1 MGSRE
6 LMIEIAEL
14 CIHYPDRSHPAI
26 DRLTETIEGGEVI
39 VLTGP
44 SGCGKSTLCRSL
56 AGFIPEMIPAKVSGE
71 ITVDG
76 ESVWT
81 ADPARIAT
89 RLGLIQQDP
98 DAQICTL
105 NVWQEVAF
113 GPENLCLP
121 PDEVAARVEQCLA
134 FVGITHL
141 AARTTTT
148 LSGGEKQRLAIAS
161 ILAMAP
167 ETILLD
173 EPTANLDPEGAQA
186 IFNLLR
192 ELRDQE
198 GRTLIVVEHRLAPL
212 LELAP
217 RVLVMDKGAI
227 VTRRTTRQH
236 KDLVALGLRANWPQ
250 ANWLRADWDLDLPAP
265 GKPVEVTP
273 LRVEDLTFGYGGTP
287 LLDRLSITVEPG
299 EILGIIGPN
308 GGGKTTL
315 LRLIAGLEEPLTGR
329 IIRDRES
336 VLGYL
341 FQHPHQQIFERTV
354 RGEFAIEGAISDES
368 LRNSLDAANLSDLG
382 SAAPLS
388 LSLGEQRRL
397 TLATTLVRDPNLL
410 LLDEPFIGQDRANV
424 AWIIAKILAARA
436 KGAVTLLVSHDIPLV
451 NSLCDRLLYLG
462 SESIIGDP
470 RTVSA
475 RLQAIGK
482 DAFTPGYWEGE
493 TT

>member
-1 MGSRE
+1 
-6 LMIEIAEL
+6 MIAIEEL
-14 CIHYPDRSHPAI
+14 CIQYPDRSYPAI
-26 DRLTETIEGGEVI
+26 DCLTETIEGGEVI

-44 SGCGKSTLCRSL
+44 SGCGKSTLCRAL

-141 AARTTTT
+141 AERTTTT

-186 IFNLLR
+186 VFNLLR
-192 ELRDQE
+192 ELRDRE

-212 LELAP
+212 LPLSP
-217 RVLVMDKGAI
+217 RVLVMNKGGI
-227 VTRRTTRQH
+227 VTRRATRQH
-236 KDLVALGLRANWPQ
+236 EDLVALGLR

-265 GKPVEVTP
+265 GKRGEIAP
-273 LRVEDLTFGYGGTP
+273 LRVKDLTFGYDGTP

-315 LRLIAGLEEPLTGR
+315 LRLIAGLEEPIAGR
-329 IIRDRES
+329 IIRPIES

-368 LRNSLDAANLSDLG
+368 LRRSLDAANLSGLG
-382 SAAPLS
+382 SVAPLS

-397 TLATTLVRDPNLL
+397 TLATTLVRDPDLL

-462 SESIIGDP
+462 AESIIGDP

-475 RLQAIGK
+475 RLQTMGK
-482 DAFTPGYWEGE
+482 DAFTSGYWEGE
-493 TT
+493 TR

>member
-1 MGSRE
+1 
-6 LMIEIAEL
+6 MIAIEEL
-14 CIHYPDRSHPAI
+14 CIQYPDRSYPAI
-26 DRLTETIEGGEVI
+26 DCLTETIEGGEVI

-44 SGCGKSTLCRSL
+44 SGCGKSTLCRAL
-56 AGFIPEMIPAKVSGE
+56 ACFIPEMIPAKVSGE

-141 AARTTTT
+141 AERTTTT

-186 IFNLLR
+186 VFNLLR
-192 ELRDQE
+192 ELRDRE

-212 LELAP
+212 LPLSP
-217 RVLVMDKGAI
+217 RVLVMNKGGI
-227 VTRRTTRQH
+227 VTRRATRQH
-236 KDLVALGLRANWPQ
+236 EDLVALGLR

-265 GKPVEVTP
+265 GKRGEIAP
-273 LRVEDLTFGYGGTP
+273 LRVKDLTFGYDGTP

-315 LRLIAGLEEPLTGR
+315 LRLIAGLEKPIAGR
-329 IIRDRES
+329 IVRNRES

-368 LRNSLDAANLSDLG
+368 LRRSLDAANLSGLG
-382 SAAPLS
+382 SVAPLS

-397 TLATTLVRDPNLL
+397 TLATTLVRDPDLL

-462 SESIIGDP
+462 AESIIGDP

-475 RLQAIGK
+475 RLQTMGK
-482 DAFTPGYWEGE
+482 DAFTSGYWEGE
-493 TT
+493 TR

>member
-1 MGSRE
+1 
-6 LMIEIAEL
+6 MIAIEEL
-14 CIHYPDRSHPAI
+14 CIQYPDRSYPAI
-26 DRLTETIEGGEVI
+26 DCLTETIEGGEVI

-44 SGCGKSTLCRSL
+44 SGCGKSTLCRAL

-141 AARTTTT
+141 AERTTTT

-186 IFNLLR
+186 VFNLLR

-212 LELAP
+212 LPLSP
-217 RVLVMDKGAI
+217 RVLVMNKGGI
-227 VTRRTTRQH
+227 VTRRATRQH
-236 KDLVALGLRANWPQ
+236 EDLVALGLR

-265 GKPVEVTP
+265 GKRGEIAP
-273 LRVEDLTFGYGGTP
+273 LRVEDLTFGYDGTP

-315 LRLIAGLEEPLTGR
+315 LRLIAGLEKPIAGR
-329 IIRDRES
+329 IVRNRES

-368 LRNSLDAANLSDLG
+368 LRRSLDAANLSGLG
-382 SAAPLS
+382 SVAPLS

-397 TLATTLVRDPNLL
+397 TLATTLVRDPDLL

-462 SESIIGDP
+462 AESIIGDP

-475 RLQAIGK
+475 RLQTMGK
-482 DAFTPGYWEGE
+482 DAFTSGYWEGE
-493 TT
+493 TR

>member
-1 MGSRE
+1 
-6 LMIEIAEL
+6 MIEIEKL
-14 CIHYPDRSHPAI
+14 CIHYPDRAHPAI
-26 DRLTETIEGGEVI
+26 DRLTETIEHGEVI

-44 SGCGKSTLCRSL
+44 SGCGKSTLCRAL

-121 PDEVAARVEQCLA
+121 PGEVASRVEQCLA

-141 AARTTTT
+141 AERTTTT

-186 IFNLLR
+186 VFNLLR

-198 GRTLIVVEHRLAPL
+198 GRTLVVVEHRLAPL
-212 LELAP
+212 LPLSP
-217 RVLVMDKGAI
+217 RVLVMDKGGI
-227 VTRRTTRQH
+227 VDRRATRQH
-236 KDLVALGLRANWPQ
+236 EDLVALGLRANW
-250 ANWLRADWDLDLPAP
+250 LRAHGLQPHGDLDLPAP
-265 GKPVEVTP
+265 GKRGEVAP
-273 LRVEDLTFGYGGTP
+273 LRVEDLTFGYDGTP

-315 LRLIAGLEEPLTGR
+315 LRLIAGLEEPGAGR
-329 IIRDRES
+329 IIRSRES
-336 VLGYL
+336 VLGSL
-341 FQHPHQQIFERTV
+341 FQHPHQQIFERPV
-354 RGEFAIEGAISDES
+354 RGEVALEGGEISDES
-368 LRNSLDAANLSDLG
+368 LRRSLDAANLSGLG

-397 TLATTLVRDPNLL
+397 TLATTLVRDPDLL

-436 KGAVTLLVSHDIPLV
+436 KGAVILLVSHDIPLV

-462 SESIIGDP
+462 AESIIGDP

-475 RLQAIGK
+475 RLQIIGK

>member
-1 MGSRE
+1 
-6 LMIEIAEL
+6 MIAIEEL
-14 CIHYPDRSHPAI
+14 CIQYPDRSYPAI
-26 DRLTETIEGGEVI
+26 DCLTETIEGGEVI

-44 SGCGKSTLCRSL
+44 SGCGKSTLCRAL

-141 AARTTTT
+141 AERTTTT

-186 IFNLLR
+186 VFNLLR
-192 ELRDQE
+192 ELRDRE

-212 LELAP
+212 LPLSP
-217 RVLVMDKGAI
+217 RVLVMNKGGI
-227 VTRRTTRQH
+227 VTRRATRQH
-236 KDLVALGLRANWPQ
+236 EDLVALGLR

-265 GKPVEVTP
+265 GKRGEIAP
-273 LRVEDLTFGYGGTP
+273 LRVKDLTFGYDGTP

-315 LRLIAGLEEPLTGR
+315 LRLIAGLEKPIAGR
-329 IIRDRES
+329 IVRNRES

-354 RGEFAIEGAISDES
+354 RGEFAIEGVISDES
-368 LRNSLDAANLSDLG
+368 LRRSLDAANLSGLG
-382 SAAPLS
+382 SVAPLS

-397 TLATTLVRDPNLL
+397 TLATTLVRDPDLL

-462 SESIIGDP
+462 AESIIGDP

-475 RLQAIGK
+475 RLQTMGK
-482 DAFTPGYWEGE
+482 DAFTSGYWEGE
-493 TT
+493 TR

>member
-1 MGSRE
+1 
-6 LMIEIAEL
+6 MIEIEKL
-14 CIHYPDRSHPAI
+14 CIQYPDRLHSAI
-26 DRLTETIEGGEVI
+26 DRLTETIDRGEVI

-44 SGCGKSTLCRSL
+44 SGCGKSTLCRAL

-81 ADPARIAT
+81 ADPARVAT

-121 PDEVAARVEQCLA
+121 PSEVAARVEQCLA

-141 AARTTTT
+141 AKRTTTT

-186 IFNLLR
+186 VFNLLR
-192 ELRDQE
+192 ELRDRE

-212 LELAP
+212 LPLSP
-217 RVLVMDKGAI
+217 RVLVMNKGGI
-227 VTRRTTRQH
+227 VIRRATRRH
-236 KDLVALGLRANWPQ
+236 EDLVALGLRAS
-250 ANWLRADWDLDLPAP
+250 WDLALPASAKH
-265 GKPVEVTP
+265 GEAAP
-273 LRVEDLTFGYGGTP
+273 LLVKDLTFGYNGTH
-287 LLDRLSITVEPG
+287 LLDNLSITVEPG
-299 EILGIIGPN
+299 EVLGIIGPN

-315 LRLIAGLEEPLTGR
+315 LRLIAGLEEPDGGQV
-329 IIRDRES
+329 IRPKDS

-354 RGEFAIEGAISDES
+354 RGEFAIEGAISDE
-368 LRNSLDAANLSDLG
+368 LFRRSLDAANLSGLE

-397 TLATTLVRDPNLL
+397 TLATTLVRDPDLL

-462 SESIIGDP
+462 SEPIIGDP
-470 RTVSA
+470 RAVSA
-475 RLQAIGK
+475 RLQMMEK

-493 TT
+493 TA

>member
-1 MGSRE
+1 
-6 LMIEIAEL
+6 MIAIEEL
-14 CIHYPDRSHPAI
+14 CIQYPDRSYPAI
-26 DRLTETIEGGEVI
+26 DCLTETIEGGEVI

-44 SGCGKSTLCRSL
+44 SGCGKSTLCRAL

-141 AARTTTT
+141 AERTTTT

-186 IFNLLR
+186 VFNLLR
-192 ELRDQE
+192 ELRDRE

-212 LELAP
+212 LPLSP
-217 RVLVMDKGAI
+217 RVLVMNKGGI
-227 VTRRTTRQH
+227 VTRRATRQH
-236 KDLVALGLRANWPQ
+236 EDLVALGLR

-265 GKPVEVTP
+265 GKRGEIAP
-273 LRVEDLTFGYGGTP
+273 LRVKDLTFGYDGTP

-315 LRLIAGLEEPLTGR
+315 LRLIAGLEEPIAGR
-329 IIRDRES
+329 IIRPIES

-354 RGEFAIEGAISDES
+354 RGEFAIEGVISDES
-368 LRNSLDAANLSDLG
+368 LRRSLDAANLSGLG
-382 SAAPLS
+382 SVAPLS

-397 TLATTLVRDPNLL
+397 TLATTLVRDPDLL

-462 SESIIGDP
+462 AESIIGDP

-475 RLQAIGK
+475 RLQTMGK
-482 DAFTPGYWEGE
+482 DAFTSGYWEGE
-493 TT
+493 TI

>member
-1 MGSRE
+1 
-6 LMIEIAEL
+6 MIAIEEL
-14 CIHYPDRSHPAI
+14 CIQYPDRSYPAI
-26 DRLTETIEGGEVI
+26 DCLTETIEGGEVI

-44 SGCGKSTLCRSL
+44 SGCGKSTLCRAL

-141 AARTTTT
+141 AERTTTT

-186 IFNLLR
+186 VFNLLR
-192 ELRDQE
+192 ELRDRE

-212 LELAP
+212 LPLSP
-217 RVLVMDKGAI
+217 RVLVMNKGGI
-227 VTRRTTRQH
+227 VTRRATRQH
-236 KDLVALGLRANWPQ
+236 EDLVALGLR

-265 GKPVEVTP
+265 GKRGEIAP
-273 LRVEDLTFGYGGTP
+273 LRVEDLTFGYDGTP

-315 LRLIAGLEEPLTGR
+315 LRLIAGLEKPIAGR
-329 IIRDRES
+329 IVRNRES

-354 RGEFAIEGAISDES
+354 RGEFAIEGVISDES
-368 LRNSLDAANLSDLG
+368 LRRSLDAANLSGLG
-382 SAAPLS
+382 SVAPLS

-397 TLATTLVRDPNLL
+397 TLATTLVRDPDLL

-462 SESIIGDP
+462 AESIIGDP

-475 RLQAIGK
+475 RLQTMGK
-482 DAFTPGYWEGE
+482 DAFTSGYWEGE
-493 TT
+493 TR

>member
-1 MGSRE
+1 
-6 LMIEIAEL
+6 MIAIEEL
-14 CIHYPDRSHPAI
+14 CIQYPDRSYPAI
-26 DRLTETIEGGEVI
+26 DCLTETIEGGEVI

-44 SGCGKSTLCRSL
+44 SGCGKSTLCRAL

-141 AARTTTT
+141 AERTTTT

-186 IFNLLR
+186 VFNLLR
-192 ELRDQE
+192 ELRDRE

-212 LELAP
+212 LPLSP
-217 RVLVMDKGAI
+217 RVLVMNKGGI
-227 VTRRTTRQH
+227 VTRRATRQH
-236 KDLVALGLRANWPQ
+236 EDLVALGLR

-265 GKPVEVTP
+265 GKRGEIAP
-273 LRVEDLTFGYGGTP
+273 LRVKDLTFGYDGTP

-315 LRLIAGLEEPLTGR
+315 LRLIAGLEKPIAGR
-329 IIRDRES
+329 IVRNRES

-368 LRNSLDAANLSDLG
+368 LRRSLDAANLSGLG
-382 SAAPLS
+382 SVAPLS

-397 TLATTLVRDPNLL
+397 TLATTLVRDPDLL

-462 SESIIGDP
+462 AESIIGDP

-475 RLQAIGK
+475 RLQTMGK
-482 DAFTPGYWEGE
+482 DAFTSGYWEGE
-493 TT
+493 TR

>member
-1 MGSRE
+1 
-6 LMIEIAEL
+6 MIEIEEL
-14 CIHYPDRSHPAI
+14 CIQYPDRSRPAI
-26 DRLTETIEGGEVI
+26 DCLTETIAGGEVI

-44 SGCGKSTLCRSL
+44 SGCGKSTLCRAL
-56 AGFIPEMIPAKVSGE
+56 AGFIPEMIPAQVSGE

-81 ADPARIAT
+81 ADPARVAT

-121 PDEVAARVEQCLA
+121 PSEVAARVEQCLA

-141 AARTTTT
+141 AERTTTT

-173 EPTANLDPEGAQA
+173 EPSANLDPEGAQA
-186 IFNLLR
+186 VFDLLR
-192 ELRDQE
+192 EFRDRE
-198 GRTLIVVEHRLAPL
+198 DRTLIVVEHRLAPL
-212 LELAP
+212 LPLAP
-217 RVLVMDKGAI
+217 RVLVMNKGGI
-227 VTRRTTRQH
+227 VTRRATRRH
-236 KDLVALGLRANWPQ
+236 EDLVALGLRAG
-250 ANWLRADWDLDLPAP
+250 WDLALPAP
-265 GKPVEVTP
+265 SKHGEAAP
-273 LRVEDLTFGYGGTP
+273 LLVKDLTFGYNGTP
-287 LLDRLSITVEPG
+287 LLDNLSITVEPG

-315 LRLIAGLEEPLTGR
+315 LRLIAGLEEPSAGR
-329 IIRDRES
+329 VVRGRKS

-368 LRNSLDAANLSDLG
+368 LRRSLDAANLPGLG

-397 TLATTLVRDPNLL
+397 TLATTLVRDPDLL

-424 AWIIAKILAARA
+424 AWIIAKILAART

-462 SESIIGDP
+462 AESIIGDP

-475 RLQAIGK
+475 RLQTMGK

>member
-1 MGSRE
+1 
-6 LMIEIAEL
+6 MIEIEEL
-14 CIHYPDRSHPAI
+14 CIQYPDRSHPAI
-26 DRLTETIEGGEVI
+26 DRLTETIDGGEVV

-44 SGCGKSTLCRSL
+44 SGCGKSTLCRAL
-56 AGFIPEMIPAKVSGE
+56 AGFIPEMIPAKVSGG

-121 PDEVAARVEQCLA
+121 PSEVATRVDQCLA
-134 FVGITHL
+134 FVGISHL
-141 AARTTTT
+141 AKRTTTT

-167 ETILLD
+167 KTILLD
-173 EPTANLDPEGAQA
+173 EPSANLDPEGAQA
-186 IFNLLR
+186 VFNLLR

-198 GRTLIVVEHRLAPL
+198 SRTLIVVEHRLAPL
-212 LELAP
+212 LPLSP

-227 VTRRTTRQH
+227 VTRHTTRQH
-236 KDLVALGLRANWPQ
+236 EDLVALGLRT
-250 ANWLRADWDLDLPAP
+250 DWNLALPASAKY
-265 GKPVEVTP
+265 GEAAP
-273 LRVEDLTFGYGGTP
+273 LWVKDLTFGYDGTP
-287 LLDRLSITVEPG
+287 LFDRLSITVEPG

-315 LRLIAGLEEPLTGR
+315 LRLIAGLEKPNGGQV
-329 IIRDRES
+329 IRPKES

-341 FQHPHQQIFERTV
+341 LQHPHQQIFERTV
-354 RGEFAIEGAISDES
+354 RGEFAIEGTISDEL
-368 LRNSLDAANLSDLG
+368 LRSFLDDANLLG
-382 SAAPLS
+382 LESAAPLS

-436 KGAVTLLVSHDIPLV
+436 RGAVTLLVSHDIPLV

-462 SESIIGDP
+462 PEPIIGGP
-470 RTVSA
+470 MTVST
-475 RLQAIGK
+475 RLQTMGK

-493 TT
+493 ET

>member
-1 MGSRE
+1 
-6 LMIEIAEL
+6 MIAIEEL
-14 CIHYPDRSHPAI
+14 CIQYPDRSYPAI
-26 DRLTETIEGGEVI
+26 DCLTETIEGGEVI

-44 SGCGKSTLCRSL
+44 SGCGKSTLCRAL

-141 AARTTTT
+141 AERTTTT

-186 IFNLLR
+186 VFNLLR

-212 LELAP
+212 LPLSP
-217 RVLVMDKGAI
+217 RVLVMNKGGI
-227 VTRRTTRQH
+227 VTRRATRQH
-236 KDLVALGLRANWPQ
+236 EDLVALGLR

-265 GKPVEVTP
+265 GKRGEIAP
-273 LRVEDLTFGYGGTP
+273 LRVEDLTFGYDGTP

-315 LRLIAGLEEPLTGR
+315 LRLIAGLEKPIAGR
-329 IIRDRES
+329 IVRNRES

-354 RGEFAIEGAISDES
+354 RGEFAIEGVISDES
-368 LRNSLDAANLSDLG
+368 LRRSLDAANLSGLG
-382 SAAPLS
+382 SVAPLS

-397 TLATTLVRDPNLL
+397 TLATTLVRDPDLL

-462 SESIIGDP
+462 AESIIGDP

-475 RLQAIGK
+475 RLQTMGK
-482 DAFTPGYWEGE
+482 DAFTSGYWEGE
-493 TT
+493 TR

>member
-1 MGSRE
+1 
-6 LMIEIAEL
+6 MIAIEEL
-14 CIHYPDRSHPAI
+14 CIQYPDRSYPAI
-26 DRLTETIEGGEVI
+26 DCLTETIEGGEVI

-44 SGCGKSTLCRSL
+44 SGCGKSTLCRAL

-141 AARTTTT
+141 AERTTTT

-186 IFNLLR
+186 VFNLLR
-192 ELRDQE
+192 ELRDRE

-212 LELAP
+212 LPLSP
-217 RVLVMDKGAI
+217 RVLVMNKGGI
-227 VTRRTTRQH
+227 VTRRATRQH
-236 KDLVALGLRANWPQ
+236 EDLVALGLR

-265 GKPVEVTP
+265 GKRGEIAP
-273 LRVEDLTFGYGGTP
+273 LRVEDLTFGYDGTP

-315 LRLIAGLEEPLTGR
+315 LRLIAGLEKPIAGR
-329 IIRDRES
+329 IVRNRES

-354 RGEFAIEGAISDES
+354 RGEFAIEEVISDES
-368 LRNSLDAANLSDLG
+368 LRRSLDAANLSGLG
-382 SAAPLS
+382 SVAPLS

-397 TLATTLVRDPNLL
+397 TLATTLVRDPDLL

-462 SESIIGDP
+462 AESIIGDP

-475 RLQAIGK
+475 RLQTMGK
-482 DAFTPGYWEGE
+482 DAFTSGYWEGE
-493 TT
+493 TR

>member
-1 MGSRE
+1 
-6 LMIEIAEL
+6 MIEIEKL
-14 CIHYPDRSHPAI
+14 CIHYPDRAHPAI
-26 DRLTETIEGGEVI
+26 DCLTETIEGGEVI

-44 SGCGKSTLCRSL
+44 SGCGKSTLCRAL
-56 AGFIPEMIPAKVSGE
+56 AGFIPEMIPAQVSGE
-71 ITVDG
+71 VTVDG

-81 ADPARIAT
+81 ADPARVAT

-121 PDEVAARVEQCLA
+121 PNEVAARVEQCLA

-141 AARTTTT
+141 AERTTTT

-173 EPTANLDPEGAQA
+173 EPTANLDPEGAEA
-186 IFNLLR
+186 VFDLLR
-192 ELRDQE
+192 ELRDKE

-212 LELAP
+212 LPLSP
-217 RVLVMDKGAI
+217 RVLVMNNGGI
-227 VTRRTTRQH
+227 VTRRATRQH
-236 KDLVALGLRANWPQ
+236 EDLVDLGLRANWLQ
-250 ANWLRADWDLDLPAP
+250 AGWDLDLPAP
-265 GKPVEVTP
+265 GKRGEAAP
-273 LRVEDLTFGYGGTP
+273 LRVENLAFGYDGTP

-315 LRLIAGLEEPLTGR
+315 LRLIAGLEEPVAGR
-329 IIRDRES
+329 IIRPRES

-354 RGEFAIEGAISDES
+354 RGEFAIEGAISNES
-368 LRNSLDAANLSDLG
+368 LQRSLDAANLSGLG

-397 TLATTLVRDPNLL
+397 TLATTLVRDPDLL

-475 RLQAIGK
+475 QLQAIGK

-493 TT
+493 TA

>member
-1 MGSRE
+1 
-6 LMIEIAEL
+6 MIEIEKL
-14 CIHYPDRSHPAI
+14 CIQYPDRTHPAI

-44 SGCGKSTLCRSL
+44 SGCGKSTLCRAL
-56 AGFIPEMIPAKVSGE
+56 AGFIPEMIPAEVSGE

-121 PDEVAARVEQCLA
+121 PSEVTTRVEQCMA
-134 FVGITHL
+134 FVGIAHL
-141 AARTTTT
+141 AERTTTT

-186 IFNLLR
+186 VFNLLR
-192 ELRDQE
+192 ELRDRE

-212 LELAP
+212 LPLSP
-217 RVLVMDKGAI
+217 RVLVMNKGGI
-227 VTRRTTRQH
+227 VTRRATRQH
-236 KDLVALGLRANWPQ
+236 EDLVALGLRANW
-250 ANWLRADWDLDLPAP
+250 DLDLPAP
-265 GKPVEVTP
+265 GKHGAATP
-273 LRVEDLTFGYGGTP
+273 IRVENLTFGYDGMP
-287 LLDRLSITVEPG
+287 FLDDLSIAVEPG

-315 LRLIAGLEEPLTGR
+315 LRLIAGLEEPNGGQV
-329 IIRDRES
+329 IRPKDS

-354 RGEFAIEGAISDES
+354 RGEFAIEGAISDEL
-368 LRNSLDAANLSDLG
+368 LRRSLDAANLSGLEN
-382 SAAPLS
+382 AAPLS

-397 TLATTLVRDPNLL
+397 TLATTLVRDPDLL

-436 KGAVTLLVSHDIPLV
+436 KGAVILLVSHDIPLV
-451 NSLCDRLLYLG
+451 NSLCDQLLYLG
-462 SESIIGDP
+462 TEPIIGDP

-475 RLQAIGK
+475 RLQTMGK

>member
-1 MGSRE
+1 
-6 LMIEIAEL
+6 MIEIEEL
-14 CIHYPDRSHPAI
+14 TIQYPDRLHPAI
-26 DRLTETIEGGEVI
+26 DRLTETIEDGEVI
-39 VLTGP
+39 VITGP
-44 SGCGKSTLCRSL
+44 SGCGKSTLCRAV
-56 AGFIPEMIPAKVSGE
+56 AGFIPGMIPAKVSGKVM
-71 ITVDG
+71 IDG

-89 RLGLIQQDP
+89 HLGLIQQDP

-113 GPENLCLP
+113 GPENLYLP
-121 PDEVAARVEQCLA
+121 PGEVAARVEECLA
-134 FVGITHL
+134 FVGISHL
-141 AARTTTT
+141 SERTTTT

-173 EPTANLDPEGAQA
+173 EPTANLDPAGAQA
-186 IFNLLR
+186 VFSLLR
-192 ELRDQE
+192 ELRERE
-198 GRTLIVVEHRLAPL
+198 GRTLVVVEHRLAPL
-212 LELAP
+212 LPLSP
-217 RVLVMDKGAI
+217 RVLVMSEGEI
-227 VTRRTTRQH
+227 VTRSVTRRH
-236 KDLVALGLRANWPQ
+236 EDLVALGLRAHE
-250 ANWLRADWDLDLPAP
+250 DLDIPAP
-265 GKPVEVTP
+265 VKSGGDAP
-273 LRVEDLTFGYGGTP
+273 LRVENLTFGYDGTP
-287 LLDRLSITVEPG
+287 LLDGLTITVEPG

-315 LRLIAGLEEPLTGR
+315 LRLIAGLEKPNGGQVMRPTK
-329 IIRDRES
+329 S

-354 RGEFAIEGAISDES
+354 RGEFAIEGAVSDDTI
-368 LRNSLDAANLSDLG
+368 RHSLDAANLSGLE

-397 TLATTLVRDPNLL
+397 TLATTLVRDPELL

-451 NSLCDRLLYLG
+451 NSLCDRLLYLDT
-462 SESIIGDP
+462 EPIIGDP
-470 RTVSA
+470 KTVSA
-475 RLQAIGK
+475 KLHEMGK
-482 DAFTPGYWEGE
+482 DAFTPGYWGGE